1 MTGGSPVPHA
11 ASRLAPAVLRVPYME
26 HVWGESRASS
36 RCGEPCPLAAAPQH
50 PPWRRISKTQEMNS
64 RFPPPRP
71 RSRRC
76 SLPRTGQTERRG
88 CLRRT
93 ESAFRTLRMAS
104 RADVAPSVPWAY
116 PSVSLCVGGWDQA
129 PVSKLEGAARL
140 SRPDDQVP
148 ETEPVHRTQ
157 AHRDVGASPRRARPR
172 VRGHGV

>member
-1 MTGGSPVPHA
+1 MALLSPTLPHGSPRLSCGCPTWSTCG
-11 ASRLAPAVLRVPYME
+11 ASPGPRPGVGSPAL
-26 HVWGESRASS
+26 W
-36 RCGEPCPLAAAPQH
+36 
-50 PPWRRISKTQEMNS
+50 PPPPSIRTWRRISKTQEMNS

-104 RADVAPSVPWAY
+104 RADVVPSVPWAY

-157 AHRDVGASPRRARPR
+157 AHRDMAASPWRARPR